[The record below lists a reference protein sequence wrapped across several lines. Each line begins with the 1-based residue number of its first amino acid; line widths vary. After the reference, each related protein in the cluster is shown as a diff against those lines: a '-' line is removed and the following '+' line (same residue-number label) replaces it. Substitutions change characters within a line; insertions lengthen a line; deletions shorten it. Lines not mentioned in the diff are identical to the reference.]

1 MSSEPGV
8 AQFRQAMSMLA
19 GAVNIIA
26 TGSTAPGIASWR
38 GMTATAVCSVCAEP
52 PSLLICLNRTTG
64 TFQRIRAEGT
74 FSVNVLT
81 SRHIAVAQT
90 FAGHDGLIGP
100 DRFTDE
106 RWMTGRTGV
115 PVLADALTSLECR
128 VSRSIEHC
136 THALIIGSVEVIHH
150 APATGT
156 AEPLVYHSRR
166 FVELGRRLEEE
177 EATT

>member
-8 AQFRQAMSMLA
+8 PDFRQAMSRLA

-52 PSLLICLNRTTG
+52 PSVLVCLNRATG
-64 TFQRIRAEGT
+64 TFQRIRTEGT
-74 FSVNVLT
+74 FAVNVLT
-81 SRHIAVAQT
+81 SRHVAVAQT

-100 DRFTDE
+100 DRFTDS
-106 RWMTGRTGV
+106 RWMTGQLGV

-128 VSRSIEHC
+128 VSRSIEHS
-136 THALIIGSVEVIHH
+136 THALVIGRVEAIHEG
-150 APATGT
+150 PPD

-166 FVELGRRLEEE
+166 FVELGRQLEEE